1 MLSSLGDFEEFKKV
15 MLAYK
20 SGELTESGAIHVS
33 QKGVNM
39 QMDVEGFMDKM
50 ESLNHDA
57 NTEEGWAE
65 LMN

>member
-1 MLSSLGDFEEFKKV
+1 